1 MNKFII
7 IFVVSFL
14 CADINLYWDLGVGI
28 TNFSVKNSQ
37 DNLITLSTF
46 NRIEGLKKYYN
57 QDFEGAIYHFSQ
69 LDDTQKVH
77 VLYEYVDSY
86 HATNSPHRALALL
99 HTISVAPLTENLL
112 YLESEV
118 LSSIGNY
125 EDALFVLEQLKTQFP
140 NSEYNKIVQF
150 EIEKINLLAK

>member
-46 NRIEGLKKYYN
+46 NRIEGLKN
-57 QDFEGAIYHFSQ
+57 II
-69 LDDTQKVH
+69 T
-77 VLYEYVDSY
+77 
-86 HATNSPHRALALL
+86 
-99 HTISVAPLTENLL
+99 
-112 YLESEV
+112 
-118 LSSIGNY
+118 
-125 EDALFVLEQLKTQFP
+125 
-140 NSEYNKIVQF
+140 KILREPF
-150 EIEKINLLAK
+150 IIFHN